1 MPVRRKTKTQ
11 YVEHYEEYVGE
22 EMKPFVAFLATETN
36 QMEKDANTSSSVNVT
51 TNTQAP
57 SDKKRNV
64 RFWKRI
70 AAFFS

>member
-22 EMKPFVAFLATETN
+22 EMKPFVALLTMETN
-36 QMEKDANTSSSVNVT
+36 QMEKGTTASSTANVT
-51 TNTQAP
+51 NDAP
-57 SDKKRNV
+57 ARQDNKQKV

-70 AAFFS
+70 TAFFS